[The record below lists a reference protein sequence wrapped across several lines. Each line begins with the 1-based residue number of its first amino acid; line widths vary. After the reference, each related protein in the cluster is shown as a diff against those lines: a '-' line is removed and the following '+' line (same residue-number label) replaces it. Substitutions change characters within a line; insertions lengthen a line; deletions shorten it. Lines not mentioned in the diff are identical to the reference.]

1 MTIPISLNAS
11 VSGLIVFS
19 LLVRMLIW
27 LYGSG
32 RLLAFSVRE
41 REREGHRPPSAGACI
56 VILMRDIKGIWLY
69 GSGRLLAFS
78 VRERESVIALHQ
90 LVLVS

>member
-1 MTIPISLNAS
+1 MIPISLNAS

-19 LLVRMLIW
+19 FLVRML
-27 LYGSG
+27 
-32 RLLAFSVRE
+32 
-41 REREGHRPPSAGACI
+41 
-56 VILMRDIKGIWLY
+56 IWLY

>member
-1 MTIPISLNAS
+1 MIAAPTTTTTTTSCVNIFYASMIPISLNAT

-19 LLVRMLIW
+19 FLVRMLIW

-32 RLLAFSVRE
+32 RLAFSVGRE
-41 REREGHRPPSAGACI
+41 RER
-56 VILMRDIKGIWLY
+56 VI
-69 GSGRLLAFS
+69 F
-78 VRERESVIALHQ
+78 IALHQ